1 MPKKN
6 VPDPGN
12 VGPESGSDKTQ
23 GTEDAPQEEP
33 SWTRGNDPEAAAEAL
48 RQANRGS
55 TGGELNMPVPKH
67 TPQG

>member
-12 VGPESGSDKTQ
+12 VGPESGSEPAPRTQ
-23 GTEDAPQEEP
+23 EAPQDQP
-33 SWTRGNDPEAAAEAL
+33 AWTRGNDPEAAAEAL

-55 TGGELNMPVPKH
+55 TGGAANMPVPRY
-67 TPQG
+67 TAEA